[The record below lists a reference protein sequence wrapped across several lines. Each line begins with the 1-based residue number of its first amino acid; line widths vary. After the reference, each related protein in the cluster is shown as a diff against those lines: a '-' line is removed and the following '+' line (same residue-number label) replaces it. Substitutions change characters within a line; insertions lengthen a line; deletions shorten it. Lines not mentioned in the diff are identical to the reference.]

1 MMLSEHTFLNC
12 CPVTASDAMWR
23 IYRRIWQ
30 VAAAAS
36 AASASPSA
44 KILAA
49 RSRQARPLSLK
60 DMRRDVRWKSVAP
73 SLALSLATAFDTN
86 YFKDIP

>member
-12 CPVTASDAMWR
+12 CPVNASDAMWR
-23 IYRRIWQ
+23 TYRRIWL

-36 AASASPSA
+36 AASGSPSA

-60 DMRRDVRWKSVAP
+60 DIRRDMRRKSVAP

>member
-1 MMLSEHTFLNC
+1 
-12 CPVTASDAMWR
+12 MWR

-36 AASASPSA
+36 ATSPSA

-60 DMRRDVRWKSVAP
+60 DMRRDVSWKSVAP
-73 SLALSLATAFDTN
+73 SLALSPRHGLRYQLF
-86 YFKDIP
+86 

>member
-12 CPVTASDAMWR
+12 CPVNASDAMWR

-60 DMRRDVRWKSVAP
+60 DMHRDVRWKSVAP
-73 SLALSLATAFDTN
+73 SLALSLAN

>member
-1 MMLSEHTFLNC
+1 
-12 CPVTASDAMWR
+12 MWR
-23 IYRRIWQ
+23 IYRRISWQ

-36 AASASPSA
+36 ASSASPSA

-49 RSRQARPLSLK
+49 RSRQAQPLSLQ
-60 DMRRDVRWKSVAP
+60 DMRRDARWKSVAP

-86 YFKDIP
+86 YFKDIH

>member
-1 MMLSEHTFLNC
+1 M
-12 CPVTASDAMWR
+12 AG
-23 IYRRIWQ
+23 RRRLGLERL
-30 VAAAAS
+30 A
-36 AASASPSA
+36 SA

-73 SLALSLATAFDTN
+73 SLALSLATAFDTA